1 MNAAKEKVEA
11 QDKARTKK
19 LRENQQ
25 IKAKRELSR
34 LGTAQALKDN
44 MIEQNTDRVSTHQM
58 HFQRRQKMQQIHKE
72 ILIHDLIE
80 KQQLQERLAKMKHD
94 CVKMAECKNSQIM
107 DMVTDVSKKH
117 DFTMRAVNYEQHVEE
132 WKIDIKR

>member
-58 HFQRRQKMQQIHKE
+58 HF
-72 ILIHDLIE
+72 
-80 KQQLQERLAKMKHD
+80 
-94 CVKMAECKNSQIM
+94 
-107 DMVTDVSKKH
+107 
-117 DFTMRAVNYEQHVEE
+117 
-132 WKIDIKR
+132 